1 MQEGRHGSGQA
12 GGKCDIEQVH
22 LPILDEGYLKADAQF
37 GGVDQRKIFA
47 LAKEV
52 LPRVGFRERAHLMN
66 PMVLVYK
73 ARKTKIDLLGTA
85 DAVRKKLGK
94 VYTPPLETEGSG
106 ILSST
111 EFVLLP
117 AGF

>member
-1 MQEGRHGSGQA
+1 M
-12 GGKCDIEQVH
+12 
-22 LPILDEGYLKADAQF
+22 DAQF
-37 GGVDQRKIFA
+37 GSVDQRKIFA

-66 PMVLVYK
+66 PMVG
-73 ARKTKIDLLGTA
+73 RQDPNSKIDLLETA
-85 DAVRKKLGK
+85 DAVRKKLRK
-94 VYTPPLETEGSG
+94 AYAPPLETEGNE
-106 ILSST
+106 ILSFT